1 VLLKALVTVG
11 VIIAGV
17 LLFAAT
23 KPDIIRIQRSITINA
38 PQAKIF
44 PLIDDFHNWSNWAP
58 QDTEDP
64 TIQRTF
70 SGPASGEGAVS
81 DWSGSGNT
89 GKGRMTITKSVPPDN
104 ILVMVDWTKPF
115 QAHNLNEF
123 VLEPQ
128 GEATKVTWTMNGTN
142 VYMMKVMGVF
152 VNMDR
157 FMGKHFE
164 IGLANLKIVAE
175 RSGGR

>member
-1 VLLKALVTVG
+1 VLLKALVTAG

-23 KPDIIRIQRSITINA
+23 KPDIFRIQRAVMINA

-44 PLIDDFHNWSNWAP
+44 PLIDNFHNWSQWAP
-58 QDTEDP
+58 PDMEDP

-70 SGPASGEGAVS
+70 SGPASGVGAVS
-81 DWSGSGNT
+81 DWTGSGST
-89 GKGRMTITKSVPPDN
+89 GKGRMTITKSVPPEN
-104 ILVMVDWTKPF
+104 ISIMVDWAKPF

-123 VLEPQ
+123 TLEPQ
-128 GEATKVTWTMNGTN
+128 GAATKVTWTMNGTN

-157 FMGKHFE
+157 FTGKHFE
-164 IGLANLKIVAE
+164 TGLANLKIASE
-175 RSGGR
+175 KSGGY